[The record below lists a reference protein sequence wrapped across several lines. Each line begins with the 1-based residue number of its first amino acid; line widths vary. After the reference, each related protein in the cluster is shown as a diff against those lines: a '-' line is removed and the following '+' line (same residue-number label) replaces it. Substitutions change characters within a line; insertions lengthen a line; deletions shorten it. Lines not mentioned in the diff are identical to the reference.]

1 MGTIGQKIDYLK
13 QTKTLL
19 RAAITNAGGTITDS
33 TPFGEYPS
41 IAGAILGDTISSVST
56 SLTSWDGKFDYLEK
70 TKEQFRTLLTSHGGT
85 VTDTTPFR
93 QYVAKLENVL
103 PKASVIVG
111 EDLTGKTLFIDL
123 PIIEVDGSIGVPNT
137 FTDLIDEWSPLIFG
151 GGPPSDSEKRY
162 LEGTEGTIMV
172 RNNHAGGPDIW
183 VKNIAGEEVFTIL
196 KSAPGASDTINQEC
210 DGALIGV
217 VQSVDTTCPLH
228 DLTKVI

>member
-1 MGTIGQKIDYLK
+1 MGTISNKIEYLA
-13 QTKTLL
+13 QTKSLL
-19 RAAITNAGGTITDS
+19 RETIEKAGGSIADD

-41 IAGAILGDTISSVST
+41 IAGAILGDTISPVST
-56 SLTSWDGKFDYLEK
+56 TLTSWDGKFDYLEK
-70 TKEQFRTLLTSHGGT
+70 TKEQFRTLLTSHGET

-103 PKASVIVG
+103 PNASVIVG

-123 PIIEVDGSIGVPNT
+123 PIIEAEGSIGVPNT
-137 FTDLIDEWSPLIFG
+137 FVDLLDEWSPLIFG
-151 GGPPSDSEKRY
+151 GGPPSDSEKAY

-183 VKNIAGEEVFTIL
+183 IKNIVGEEVFAIL

-210 DGALIGV
+210 DGDLIGI
-217 VQSVDTTCPLH
+217 VQSVDTTCPLY

>member
-41 IAGAILGDTISSVST
+41 IAGAILGDTISPVST

-70 TKEQFRTLLTSHGGT
+70 TKEQFRTLLTSHGET

-93 QYVAKLENVL
+93 QYVAKLENIL
-103 PKASVIVG
+103 PNASIIVG
-111 EDLTGKTLFIDL
+111 EDLMGKTLFIDL
-123 PIIEVDGSIGVPNT
+123 FNGGTSYDHNISDQLNV
-137 FTDLIDEWSPLIFG
+137 WCPLDFSG
-151 GGPPSDSEKRY
+151 GGAPSDSEKIY
-162 LEGTEGTIMV
+162 INGSTGTIEVCNDHTAGFHIRVLNSSGDRVFNFMV
-172 RNNHAGGPDIW
+172 SSPVGREIDR
-183 VKNIAGEEVFTIL
+183 
-196 KSAPGASDTINQEC
+196 EC
-210 DGALIGV
+210 DGDLIGI
-217 VQSVDTTCPLH
+217 VQSVDTTCPLY

>member
-70 TKEQFRTLLTSHGGT
+70 TKEQFRTLLTSHGET

-93 QYVAKLENVL
+93 QYVAKLENIL
-103 PKASVIVG
+103 PNANIIVG
-111 EDLTGKTLFIDL
+111 EDLTGKILFIDL
-123 PIIEVDGSIGVPNT
+123 FNGGTSYNHNISDQLNV
-137 FTDLIDEWSPLIFG
+137 WCPLDFSG
-151 GGPPSDSEKRY
+151 GGAPSDSEKIY
-162 LEGTEGTIMV
+162 IKGSTGTIEVCNDHTAGFHIRVLNSSGDRVFNFMV
-172 RNNHAGGPDIW
+172 SSPVGREIDR
-183 VKNIAGEEVFTIL
+183 
-196 KSAPGASDTINQEC
+196 EC
-210 DGALIGV
+210 DGDLIGI
-217 VQSVDTTCPLH
+217 VQSVDTTCPLY

>member
-1 MGTIGQKIDYLK
+1 MGTIGQKIDYLE

-19 RAAITNAGGTITDS
+19 RAAIANAGGTITDS

-41 IAGAILGDTISSVST
+41 IAGAILGDTISPVST

-70 TKEQFRTLLTSHGGT
+70 IKEQFRTLLMSHGET

-103 PKASVIVG
+103 PNASVIVG

-123 PIIEVDGSIGVPNT
+123 FNGGTSYDHNISDQLNVWCPLDFSDGGA
-137 FTDLIDEWSPLIFG
+137 
-151 GGPPSDSEKRY
+151 PSDSEKIY
-162 LEGTEGTIMV
+162 IKGSAGTIEVCNDHTAGFHIRVLNSSGDRVFNFMV
-172 RNNHAGGPDIW
+172 SSPVDR
-183 VKNIAGEEVFTIL
+183 E
-196 KSAPGASDTINQEC
+196 INREC
-210 DGALIGV
+210 DGDLIGI
-217 VQSVDTTCPLH
+217 VQSVDTTCSLY